1 MRGARGISGTSRS
14 LLGPYPILCWCCR
27 CWSWRAGGRKRSRST
42 GPVDP
47 GWRRTACSST
57 VSAPA
62 LCTAIHACF
71 HLRLLTLIRCVVA
84 ARARRPRA
92 GAALHPAVRHRGRR
106 GHSSYRVEMEGERLF
121 GFPFES
127 SSSPSSILTA
137 KHSTT
142 AAWWMIAPHIYGRS
156 RTFSPFMYV

>member
-1 MRGARGISGTSRS
+1 M
-14 LLGPYPILCWCCR
+14 
-27 CWSWRAGGRKRSRST
+27 
-42 GPVDP
+42 
-47 GWRRTACSST
+47 
-57 VSAPA
+57 
-62 LCTAIHACF
+62 
-71 HLRLLTLIRCVVA
+71 LIRCVVA

-121 GFPFES
+121 GFPFET

-142 AAWWMIAPHIYGRS
+142 AAWWMIAPHVFGRS
-156 RTFSPFMYV
+156 RTFLPFMYVLKTQATVVRL